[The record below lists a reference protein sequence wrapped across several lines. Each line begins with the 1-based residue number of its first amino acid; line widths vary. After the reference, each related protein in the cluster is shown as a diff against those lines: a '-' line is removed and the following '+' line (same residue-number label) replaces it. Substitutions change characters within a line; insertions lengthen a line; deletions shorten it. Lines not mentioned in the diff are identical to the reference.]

1 MVRFIKSMDSLA
13 LSGMLFALCVP
24 VEAVQP
30 KKHPQIGLLVLGTS
44 EAFTP
49 LRKALAEGLPE
60 LGYIEGRNIAIEYR
74 FADGKTER
82 LPDLA
87 AELVRLKLDV
97 MMTITNSETS
107 VLKQATTTTP
117 IVMVHTSDPVDSG
130 LIASLAQ
137 PGGNITGLSISA
149 SPELLAKRLELLKEI
164 VPRLSRLAILRQA
177 DVPGRV
183 ESFVAVEQAARKLK
197 VAVQFVDVHSS
208 DDFESAF
215 ATMIRNRD
223 EGFLISG
230 GPVTWMRRQKIA
242 ELAVMQI
249 SPLFMDHRK
258 RIIEL
263 AAKRRIPVMYE
274 DNMFP
279 DAGGL
284 MSYGPNHANLY
295 RRAAT
300 YVDKIL
306 KGAKPADLPVEQPTR
321 IELVFNLKAAK
332 QIGLMIP
339 PNVLARA
346 DRVIR

>member
-1 MVRFIKSMDSLA
+1 MYSLA

-30 KKHPQIGLLVLGTS
+30 KKHPQIGLLVLGSS

-49 LRKALAEGLPE
+49 LRKALAEGLRE

-74 FADGKTER
+74 FADGNTER
-82 LPDLA
+82 LPALA

-97 MMTITNSETS
+97 IMTITNSETS

-117 IVMVHTSDPVDSG
+117 IVMVHTSDPVDAG

-137 PGGNITGLSISA
+137 PGGNITGLSMSA
-149 SPELLAKRLELLKEI
+149 SPELLAKRLELLKE
-164 VPRLSRLAILRQA
+164 VVSRLSRLAILRQA

-183 ESFVAVEQAARKLK
+183 ESFAALEQAARKLK
-197 VAVQFVDVHSS
+197 VAVQFVDVHGP

-215 ATMIRNRD
+215 ATMIRNRA

-242 ELAVMQI
+242 ELAVKNRLPG
-249 SPLFMDHRK
+249 SHSLR
-258 RIIEL
+258 EY
-263 AAKRRIPVMYE
+263 AE
-274 DNMFP
+274 
-279 DAGGL
+279 AGLL
-284 MSYGPNHANLY
+284 MTYGANLEALY

-306 KGAKPADLPVEQPTR
+306 KGAKPAELPVEQPTKF
-321 IELVFNLKAAK
+321 ELVINLKTANK
-332 QIGLMIP
+332 IGLRLP

-346 DRVIR
+346 DKVIR